1 MKYILAVAAREI
13 RSSFV
18 TPVAYV
24 AMAGFLFLSGFFFF
38 TLLQDFNPLSQ
49 QAAML
54 REVTPNLNEWVVSP
68 FFHVL
73 EVILIFLVPLLTMRT
88 ISEEKH
94 NGTFEMLTTSPLS
107 VSDIV
112 LGKALGVASVV
123 FIMLLLSFVF
133 PAVLMFYTDLEVKP
147 VLVGQ
152 LGLLLFA
159 WSFAAIGIAISSFT
173 KSQTVAGVVSLV
185 FLLVLYSTDA
195 PSMELDSKLSG
206 ILKYLAPGEHSEM
219 FFKGVIQGADLVY
232 FVSLILLGLFVAN
245 RVLDA
250 QRWR

>member
-1 MKYILAVAAREI
+1 MKYIFAIAGREI

-38 TLLQDFNPLSQ
+38 TLLQDFNPLSD

-54 REVTPNLNEWVVSP
+54 REITPNLNEWVVSP

-73 EVILIFLVPLLTMRT
+73 EVILIFLIPLLTMRT

-94 NGTFEMLTTSPLS
+94 NGTFEMLTTSPLK

-112 LGKALGVASVV
+112 LGKALGVATVT
-123 FIMLLLSFVF
+123 FIMLLLSFAF
-133 PAVLMFYTDLEVKP
+133 PLVLILYTDVEAKP
-147 VLVGQ
+147 IFVGQ

-159 WSFAAIGIAISSFT
+159 WSFSALGIAISSFT

-185 FLLVLYSTDA
+185 FLLVLYSADA
-195 PSMELDSKLSG
+195 PAMQLEGKFAA
-206 ILKYLAPGEHSEM
+206 ILKYMAPGQHTDM
-219 FFKGVIQGADLVY
+219 LLKGVIQGADLVY
-232 FVSLILLGLFVAN
+232 FVTLIFFGLFIAN